1 MPEEVRRAAGLLEG
15 RWTVSILW
23 ASAEGASRFNEF
35 KQAVGEIPP
44 RTLAQRLLELEDA
57 GLLERRVID
66 ARPPRVEYVLTD
78 EGQRLRAV
86 VDALAAYAGA
96 LGESALERCA
106 PVREDGRAVRG
117 QDALD
122 RQLEKRREVAPSW
135 VRPPRSW
142 IHEAGHRLRPS
153 EPPMQ
158 HVAGDDRACGLEPVD
173 DLLGDGRGDGRRTPC
188 GSRSPIVRP
197 DDPRVV
203 ARRQLRLA
211 ASVPLAREQDRDGQA
226 NPCHVAVERLEEAR
240 ALRLVR
246 RDERIDEHDRVLR
259 LPVDTADVA
268 VPVVAF
274 LPVRDEGRSTATAR
288 RRCAAPPRSRSDR
301 TRARRGPRPRPMRS
315 SSVQPVERAQ
325 QPELDPVAAADRAV
339 AEERRRIARELHDV
353 VAHSVSVM
361 TVQAGAVRRLLRP
374 DQERE
379 RQALEVIE
387 ATGREA
393 LTEMRRL
400 VGLLREQGAMPEFA
414 PQPSMRTVDVLVGT
428 VREAGLPVEIEI
440 EGEPRELPP
449 GVDLSAYR
457 IIQEALTN
465 ALRYAGPAHAWVT
478 VRWKDRELELEIA
491 NDGRSEPGREGVGHG
506 LAGLRERVALVGGSI
521 ESGPRSGGG
530 YVVRAHLPLRGAA

>member
-1 MPEEVRRAAGLLEG
+1 M
-15 RWTVSILW
+15 
-23 ASAEGASRFNEF
+23 
-35 KQAVGEIPP
+35 
-44 RTLAQRLLELEDA
+44 
-57 GLLERRVID
+57 
-66 ARPPRVEYVLTD
+66 
-78 EGQRLRAV
+78 
-86 VDALAAYAGA
+86 
-96 LGESALERCA
+96 
-106 PVREDGRAVRG
+106 
-117 QDALD
+117 
-122 RQLEKRREVAPSW
+122 
-135 VRPPRSW
+135 
-142 IHEAGHRLRPS
+142 
-153 EPPMQ
+153 
-158 HVAGDDRACGLEPVD
+158 
-173 DLLGDGRGDGRRTPC
+173 
-188 GSRSPIVRP
+188 
-197 DDPRVV
+197 
-203 ARRQLRLA
+203 
-211 ASVPLAREQDRDGQA
+211 
-226 NPCHVAVERLEEAR
+226 
-240 ALRLVR
+240 
-246 RDERIDEHDRVLR
+246 
-259 LPVDTADVA
+259 
-268 VPVVAF
+268 
-274 LPVRDEGRSTATAR
+274 
-288 RRCAAPPRSRSDR
+288 
-301 TRARRGPRPRPMRS
+301 
-315 SSVQPVERAQ
+315 ERAQ
-325 QPELDPVAAADRAV
+325 QPNLDPVAAADRAV

-478 VRWKDRELELEIA
+478 VRWKDRELELEIS